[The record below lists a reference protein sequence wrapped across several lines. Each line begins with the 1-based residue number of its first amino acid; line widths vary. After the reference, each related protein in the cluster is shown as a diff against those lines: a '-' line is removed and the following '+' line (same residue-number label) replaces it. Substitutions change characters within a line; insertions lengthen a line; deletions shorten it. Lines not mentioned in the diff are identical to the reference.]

1 MRALTQTERRERQD
15 ALADH
20 ALALFSE
27 SGYAKLTIEAI
38 ARRAGVAKGSVFLA
52 FASKEDLFLHAV
64 GRRFEAWF
72 GRLAALN
79 PLSGQTRKVAAK
91 ILLTLRSDPLLLPLL
106 GLVDPVLEQG
116 CSPAGVLAFKE
127 AMAKG
132 LDKLTKIWAT
142 QAPSVPA
149 KKWGP
154 FFMQVYALTVGAWAV
169 SEPTEIVREAL
180 AGRDRLRIFLLEFD
194 ELFLPLLEAQLAALL
209 IEP

>member
-1 MRALTQTERRERQD
+1 MAKRRHDLLNQTLPAVPRRQDIRIHAQKGLMRALTQTERRERQD

-91 ILLTLRSDPLLLPLL
+91 ILLTLRNDPLLLPLL

-149 KKWGP
+149 KKRGQVFMQSMRSPWGP
-154 FFMQVYALTVGAWAV
+154 
-169 SEPTEIVREAL
+169 
-180 AGRDRLRIFLLEFD
+180 GR
-194 ELFLPLLEAQLAALL
+194 
-209 IEP
+209 